1 MRTSSETMPA
11 GPDAPAAAE
20 RTAQTLAG
28 APARG
33 GFYERV
39 FESDPARGF
48 VSLRNGVALL
58 LYLAFTVTFA
68 SFRVSNDGLVYYD
81 FLRRFFGEHVGGGG
95 GYAYQF
101 GVAFFNA
108 PFWLAARAVQAVT
121 GWSSAFGA
129 PLPQG
134 SIALASNVAL
144 GLTLFLGW
152 KLLRRLELPAGP
164 GVLLLALF
172 GSPLFY
178 YTAFQPSYKHAVDA
192 LFVTAV
198 AYLLLEASESA
209 TTRRALL
216 LGACLAYLASIRYA
230 NVGLVPGALLVF
242 ALARDWARTR
252 VAVVALVAVGAVVF
266 ALPGARHI
274 PYKRKGD
281 ESALRAQRSPLGE
294 PPGSPRTPSTG
305 PLSRTGGS
313 AAGLIPHLPWQ
324 IKDPCPDTPTY
335 VVNWSKCLKN
345 KFGLQ
350 LDAVAPARM
359 LVSERRGLFLWTPL
373 TALSV
378 LGIALLFRSRP
389 ERRRFLISLSVAA
402 ALLVVIH
409 ALWGD
414 FWTNGFSFSQRFLA
428 GLFPLYLLGTAELIR
443 RFRVR
448 AVAVA
453 TVCCLFSLFVGFNH
467 FLGYHGIS
475 ERDGLWG
482 VLTTK
487 GDRDVAETL
496 RLIGTRA
503 LDRWGLR

>member
-1 MRTSSETMPA
+1 MPA
-11 GPDAPAAAE
+11 GPGA
-20 RTAQTLAG
+20 RTAADRTGETLPGG
-28 APARG
+28 AARS
-33 GFYERV
+33 GFYGRV
-39 FESDPARGF
+39 FESDPVRGF
-48 VSLRNGVALL
+48 LSLRNGVALA
-58 LYLAFTVTFA
+58 LYLAFAVTFA

-81 FLRRFFGEHVGGGG
+81 FLRRFFGEHVGAGG

-108 PFWLAARAVQAVT
+108 PFYLVARGLHAA

-129 PLPQG
+129 PLPQA
-134 SIALASNVAL
+134 SIAVASNVAL
-144 GLTLFLGW
+144 GLTLYVGW

-164 GVLLLALF
+164 GVLLLTLF

-192 LFVTAV
+192 LFMTLVG
-198 AYLLLEASESA
+198 YLLLEASERPVSRHA
-209 TTRRALL
+209 VL
-216 LGACLAYLASIRYA
+216 LGACLAMLATVRYA
-230 NVGLVPGALLVF
+230 NVGLIPGALLVF
-242 ALARDWARTR
+242 VLARDWGRLR
-252 VAVVALVAVGAVVF
+252 LAVVALVAVGAVLF
-266 ALPGARHI
+266 ALPAARHI
-274 PYKRKGD
+274 PYKRRGD
-281 ESALRAQRSPLGE
+281 ESALRVQAPAR
-294 PPGSPRTPSTG
+294 PPFV
-305 PLSRTGGS
+305 
-313 AAGLIPHLPWQ
+313 AAGLLPHLPFH

-350 LDAVAPARM
+350 LDAAAPVRM
-359 LVSERRGLFLWTPL
+359 LFSERRGLFLWTPL

-378 LGIALLFRSRP
+378 IGLVLLFRSRP
-389 ERRRFLISLSVAA
+389 GRRRFLVSLSVAA
-402 ALLVVIH
+402 LCLVVIH

-428 GLFPLYLLGTAELIR
+428 GLFPVYLLGTAELIR
-443 RFRVR
+443 RFRLR

-453 TVCCLFSLFVGFNH
+453 TVCALFSLFAGFNH

>member
-1 MRTSSETMPA
+1 V
-11 GPDAPAAAE
+11 APAAAE
-20 RTAQTLAG
+20 RTAKTLPG

-33 GFYERV
+33 GAYERL

-48 VSLRNGVALL
+48 LSLRNGVAFA
-58 LYLAFTVTFA
+58 LYLAFVLTFA

-81 FLRRFFGEHVGGGG
+81 FLRRFFGERLPSGS

-101 GVAFFNA
+101 GVAYFNA
-108 PFWLAARAVQAVT
+108 PFYLVARGLKAA
-121 GWSSAFGA
+121 GWSTAFGA
-129 PLPQG
+129 PLPEP
-134 SIALASNVAL
+134 SIAVASNVAL
-144 GLTLFLGW
+144 ALTLYVGW
-152 KLLRRLELPAGP
+152 KLLRRLDLPAGP

-192 LFVTAV
+192 LFITLV
-198 AYLLLEASESA
+198 AYLLLEASERPV
-209 TTRRALL
+209 RRHAVL
-216 LGACLAYLASIRYA
+216 LGACLALLAAIRYA
-230 NVGLVPGALLVF
+230 NVGLIPGALLVF
-242 ALARDWARTR
+242 ALARDWTRLR
-252 VAVVALVAVGAVVF
+252 VAAVALVAVGAVVF
-266 ALPGARHI
+266 ALPAARHI
-274 PYKRKGD
+274 PYKRRGD
-281 ESALRAQRSPLGE
+281 ESALNARALP
-294 PPGSPRTPSTG
+294 
-305 PLSRTGGS
+305 RTGGS
-313 AAGLIPHLPWQ
+313 AAGLLPHVPWH

-350 LDAVAPARM
+350 LDAAAPVRM

-378 LGIALLFRSRP
+378 LGLVLLIRSRP
-389 ERRRFLISLSVAA
+389 ERRRFLVSLSVAA
-402 ALLVVIH
+402 VLLVAIH

-428 GLFPLYLLGTAELIR
+428 GLFPIYLLGTAELIR
-443 RFRVR
+443 RFRLR

-453 TVCCLFSLFVGFNH
+453 TLCALFSLFAGFNH
-467 FLGYHGIS
+467 FLGYHRIS
-475 ERDGLWG
+475 ERDGLWA

-496 RLIGTRA
+496 RLIGTKA